1 MLDFSSSAGIRNN
14 SAAVTIGVYNDGIHV
29 DPDDHEVDKVCVYND
44 GVHVDPDDHEVDKV

>member
-1 MLDFSSSAGIRNN
+1 M
-14 SAAVTIGVYNDGIHV
+14 TIGVYNADGVYV